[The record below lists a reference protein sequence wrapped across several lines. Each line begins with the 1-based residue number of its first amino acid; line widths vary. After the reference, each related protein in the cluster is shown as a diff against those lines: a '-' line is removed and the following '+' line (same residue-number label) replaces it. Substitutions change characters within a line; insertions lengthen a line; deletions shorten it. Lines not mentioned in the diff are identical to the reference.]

1 MQWDILS
8 SDTPASCEQVVDLL
22 LKNRNVL
29 EENSLDF
36 FSPKHPS
43 DLSLQ
48 EVGIDSVQMHKAVA
62 RIKQAKEN
70 KEYVVV
76 FGDYDAD
83 GVTATAILWET
94 LYEMGVK
101 ALPFIPSREKHG
113 YGVSDRSLNDLL
125 ADRRPDLI
133 ITVDNGIVAH
143 SAFERLQREGID
155 AIITDHHLPE
165 IKEDKPH
172 YPPAYAIVH
181 STKLCGATT
190 AWFLARELDKQ
201 KAAELLDLCA
211 IGTIAD
217 QMILLDANRS
227 FAYHGVKA
235 LQKTKRIGL
244 LNLYEM
250 AGVKAEDVTSYT
262 INFAIA
268 PRINAMG
275 RLGSALDALRAL
287 CTKDKEKSSK
297 LIQVLQSTNEQR
309 QELTWSMVEGAMKR
323 AAEWE
328 NEKIIIVSSAEYHE
342 GVIGLIAGKLMEEFS
357 KPAIAISIG
366 DGVAKASTRSVNGV
380 NVVELI
386 RQVRDELID
395 VGGHPMA
402 AGFSLQSDKIESV
415 TRRLQKIAQEQI
427 DEALLTPHITIEAV
441 LPLNLVQMELVK
453 ALKRFEPFGNGN
465 TDPVFGFE
473 NVQILQVYSI
483 GREKKHL
490 KMVIGNDEG
499 VAIDCIGFGL
509 GPLEEQLHQIKVIDV
524 AGTIG
529 VNEWHGKKNVQMV
542 IKDVVIEQ

>member
-8 SDTPASCEQVVDLL
+8 PVLPKSAEEVFDVL
-22 LKNRNVL
+22 LKNRNVSD
-29 EENSLDF
+29 ESSLQF
-36 FSPKHPS
+36 FSPKNP
-43 DLSLQ
+43 LELTAE
-48 EVGIDSVQMHKAVA
+48 EVGIDLAQLYKAVA

-101 ALPFIPSREKHG
+101 AMPFIPNREKHG
-113 YGVSDRSLNDLL
+113 YGISDRSLNDLL
-125 ADRRPDLI
+125 SERKPDLI

-143 SAFERLQREGID
+143 GAFERLKKEGID
-155 AIITDHHLPE
+155 AIITDHHMPE
-165 IKEDKPH
+165 VKDGEPH
-172 YPPAYAIVH
+172 YPRATAIVH

-190 AWFLARELDKQ
+190 AWFLARELNQQ
-201 KAAELLDLCA
+201 KAAELLDLCV

-217 QMILLDANRS
+217 QMILLDANRC
-227 FAYHGVKA
+227 FAYHGLRA

-244 LNLYEM
+244 LNLLEL
-250 AGVKAEDVTSYT
+250 ADVKPADVTSYT

-287 CTKDKEKSSK
+287 CTKDKEKSQA
-297 LIQVLQSTNEQR
+297 LIQILQTTNTQR
-309 QELTWSMVEGAMKR
+309 QELTWTMVEGALKR
-323 AAEWE
+323 AQEWKD
-328 NEKIIIVSSAEYHE
+328 EKVIVISSVEYHE
-342 GVIGLIAGKLMEEFS
+342 GVIGLIAGKLVEEFA
-357 KPAIAISIG
+357 KPAMVISVG
-366 DGVAKASTRSVNGV
+366 ENVAKASARSIRGV

-402 AGFSLQSDKIESV
+402 AGFSLQSDKIDSV
-415 TRRLQKIAQEQI
+415 TKRLQHIAHKQI
-427 DEALLTPHITIEAV
+427 EESLLVPRITVETL
-441 LPLNLVQMELVK
+441 LPLNLVNLDLTK

-465 TDPVFGFE
+465 FDPVFGFKDL
-473 NVQILQVYSI
+473 QILQAYAL
-483 GREKKHL
+483 GKEKKHL
-490 KMVIGNDEG
+490 KIIVGNDEG
-499 VAIDCIGFGL
+499 MTVECIGFGMGRKEKEIL
-509 GPLEEQLHQIKVIDV
+509 QAKFVNV

-529 VNEWHGKKNVQMV
+529 VNEWNGKKSVQMV
-542 IKDVVIEQ
+542 MKDVEVV